1 MVASEAFG
9 GILSTRSLPSLLCP
23 QGLWVVH
30 IGTLSDRVIAAG
42 DTGCYDPQTWI
53 SGGIPKVC

>member
-9 GILSTRSLPSLLCP
+9 GILSTRSLASLLCP

-30 IGTLSDRVIAAG
+30 IGTLSDRVIATG
-42 DTGCYDPQTWI
+42 DKGSYDPQIWI
-53 SGGIPKVC
+53 SGSIPEVR